1 MTTICLGNGVQHY
14 YLNLPILLLCG
25 IYFFNSPYFSD
36 PLKQARDAGD
46 CIQQPVVFI

>member
-14 YLNLPILLLCG
+14 YLNLPILLQSG
-25 IYFFNSPYFSD
+25 IYFFNS
-36 PLKQARDAGD
+36 PLKQARDAGN